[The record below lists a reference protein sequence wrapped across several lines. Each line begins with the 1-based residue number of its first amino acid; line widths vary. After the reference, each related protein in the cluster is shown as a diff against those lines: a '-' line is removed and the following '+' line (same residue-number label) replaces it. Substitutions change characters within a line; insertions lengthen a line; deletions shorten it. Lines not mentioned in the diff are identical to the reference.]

1 MYQYYIRSNSGI
13 VLLWS
18 RGRFTFSRFS
28 EIQAVSM
35 SAVSTTLGINGGFV
49 SNRGNTRCRCYPKVG
64 QSTRL
69 ESSQVACP
77 SIRNRLSSVDSDSY
91 HIDKELVLHG
101 SNTGA
106 TDVPGGGEHICHTV
120 ETPFQGMASL
130 SRMAMQHSGVAV
142 GSHSAMRISRG
153 SIYQQPTTASGSGGG
168 TRPLAPAI
176 SSALVIGATVGTAV
190 VAAIKSMVKAVRECS
205 NCQGYGVQ
213 RCRLCSGKGTID
225 WEGKM
230 SHREPCPMCL
240 GRRLH
245 KCTSCGGGILFSRS
259 LFNHKANKGED
270 ALMETL
276 QTLTTPSRRLFGP
289 KRGDDQQEARLLESD
304 EYSKEVITD

>member
-1 MYQYYIRSNSGI
+1 MFQQDASSMTAVATISGI
-13 VLLWS
+13 NHA
-18 RGRFTFSRFS
+18 F
-28 EIQAVSM
+28 IVSKR
-35 SAVSTTLGINGGFV
+35 VST
-49 SNRGNTRCRCYPKVG
+49 RCHCHPRVG
-64 QSTRL
+64 QSSRL
-69 ESSQVACP
+69 DSSQVACF
-77 SIRNRLSSVDSDSY
+77 SIKNRLSDVNSEPYYSD
-91 HIDKELVLHG
+91 KPCPLHE
-101 SNTGA
+101 SNGRV
-106 TDVPGGGEHICHTV
+106 TDVSGGSEHICDTV
-120 ETPFQGMASL
+120 EDSFHGMASL

-142 GSHSAMRISRG
+142 GSHTAMRISRG

-176 SSALVIGATVGTAV
+176 SSALVVGATVGTAV
-190 VAAIKSMVKAVRECS
+190 VAAVKSKVKAVRECN

-289 KRGDDQQEARLLESD
+289 KRADDQQEARLLESD